1 MANLFGKEE
10 NKKAFK
16 EILNDKEFLEALGLR
31 GDFDE
36 EDHSRLYQNPY
47 LTHMSSHDLEPR
59 QTATNQPDE
68 LFERLYGDE
77 RNSAISYFKFLND
90 KTVDED
96 EGDVEDKVEEK
107 KEMVDHPDHYNQGL
121 LETMEKFLLYF
132 HGNPDMIKG
141 ALLFN
146 VLKYTDRA
154 GHKGNKEE
162 DEKKALFYL
171 DVFET
176 LFDEEFELLGRYRVY
191 KNSK

>member
-16 EILNDKEFLEALGLR
+16 EILNDKEFLKALGLQ
-31 GDFDE
+31 GELDE
-36 EDHSRLYQNPY
+36 EDHSRLYKNPY

-77 RNSAISYFKFLND
+77 RNSAISYFKFSND

-96 EGDVEDKVEEK
+96 GGNLEEK
-107 KEMVDHPDHYNQGL
+107 KEMVNHPDHYNQGFI
-121 LETMEKFLLYF
+121 ETMEKFLLFF
-132 HGNPDMIKG
+132 HDNPDMIKG

-154 GHKGNKEE
+154 GHKGNKEQ
-162 DEKKALFYL
+162 DEKKFLFYL

-176 LFDEEFELLGRYRVY
+176 LFDEESELLNRYRVY